1 MNMKKV
7 VATGI
12 AGFLV
17 IVVAGVIVFRT
28 IAAKEETRTSTEVS
42 PKAARLLQ
50 EKIDAIQDAEN
61 NPKHKRGSSRVQ
73 VSETE
78 LESYLLY
85 SLKEDIPAP
94 VDTADVQLSV
104 DTVAL
109 DTQITFSSNAT
120 GNPVVDALVGGTHNL
135 FLKGKLV
142 SQARRGKF
150 DLLEVR
156 VDSIPVPNVLIQ
168 TLMKRYVQPKYPE
181 VDLNEPFDMPWGIE
195 SLKLEQGKATV
206 VY

>member
-1 MNMKKV
+1 MKKV
-7 VATGI
+7 VSIGL

-17 IVVAGVIVFRT
+17 IAMAGVIVFRT
-28 IAAKEETRTSTEVS
+28 FAAKEESRVSTEVS
-42 PKAARLLQ
+42 PRAAKALQ
-50 EKIDAIQDAEN
+50 EKIDAIQAAEE

-73 VSETE
+73 VSEAE

-85 SLKEDIPAP
+85 SLREDIPAQ
-94 VDTADVQLSV
+94 VDTAVVQLGA
-104 DTVAL
+104 DTVGL
-109 DTQITFSSNAT
+109 DTQITFTSNAT

-135 FLKGKLV
+135 FLKGRLV
-142 SQARRGKF
+142 AQANRGKF

-168 TLMKRYVQPKYPE
+168 TLMKRYVQPKYPD

-206 VY
+206 MY

>member
-1 MNMKKV
+1 MKKV
-7 VATGI
+7 ISIGL

-17 IVVAGVIVFRT
+17 IAIAGVIAFRT
-28 IAAKEETRTSTEVS
+28 LAAKEERLSTEIS
-42 PKAARLLQ
+42 PKAAKALQ
-50 EKIDAIQDAEN
+50 EKIDAIQAAEE

-73 VSETE
+73 VSEAE

-85 SLKEDIPAP
+85 SLKEDIPAQ
-94 VDTADVQLSV
+94 VDTADVQLGV

-109 DTQITFSSNAT
+109 DTQITFTSNAT

-135 FLKGKLV
+135 FLKGRLV
-142 SQARRGKF
+142 AQASRGKF
-150 DLLEVR
+150 HLLEVR

-168 TLMKRYVQPKYPE
+168 TLMKRYVQPKYPD

>member
-1 MNMKKV
+1 MKKV
-7 VATGI
+7 IAIGL

-17 IVVAGVIVFRT
+17 IAIGSVIVLRT
-28 IAAKEETRTSTEVS
+28 LAAKELSVSTEVS
-42 PKAARLLQ
+42 PKTAKVLQ
-50 EKIDAIQDAEN
+50 EKIDAIQNAEE
-61 NPKHKRGSSRVQ
+61 NPKHKRGSSRVE
-73 VSETE
+73 VSEAE

-85 SLKEDIPAP
+85 SLKEDIPAQ
-94 VDTADVQLSV
+94 VDTADVQLGV

-109 DTQITFSSNAT
+109 DTQITFTSNAT
-120 GNPVVDALVGGTHNL
+120 GNPIVDALVGGTHNL

-142 SQARRGKF
+142 AKASRGKF

-168 TLMKRYVQPKYPE
+168 TLMKRYVQPKYPD

-195 SLKLEQGKATV
+195 SLKLEQGKATA